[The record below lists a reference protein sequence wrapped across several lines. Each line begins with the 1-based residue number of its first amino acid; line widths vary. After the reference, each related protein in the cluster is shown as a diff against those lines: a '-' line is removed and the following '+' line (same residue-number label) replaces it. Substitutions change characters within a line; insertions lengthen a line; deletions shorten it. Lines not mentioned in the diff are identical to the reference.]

1 MAIDRRITDA
11 VRAAVAG
18 GDSGHGGGSG
28 NKRVTADVRRARLE
42 ARREGLTIQTFATNE
57 ARKFGL
63 KTTGINYKGQGST
76 ERKYRDEINAARAS
90 NKANGKRKRVHNVD
104 AQIRDLARNTIIYN
118 ADTQARQG
126 EQLKRSL
133 MRRAGHGEIADYKV
147 QDFSNTSGYR
157 GFMVHIKTGRGKR
170 QGEVQVL
177 SDKMIYA
184 KESPDVAR
192 ALIGKRRY
200 DEIRRQT
207 GLPGGLGHNYYKQ
220 SRVAG
225 IPKRNKQALERKS
238 RKYYKNFTKNLVD

>member
-1 MAIDRRITDA
+1 MTIDRRTTNA
-11 VRAAVAG
+11 VRAAIAG
-18 GDSGHGGGSG
+18 GDSGHSGGSDD
-28 NKRVTADVRRARLE
+28 KRVTADVRRARLE

-63 KTTGINYKGQGST
+63 KTTGINYKGQDST
-76 ERKYRDEINAARAS
+76 ERKYRDEINAARSS
-90 NKANGKRKRVHNVD
+90 NKASGKRKRVHNID

-157 GFMVHIKTGRGKR
+157 GFMVHIKTGRGNR

-184 KESPDVAR
+184 KEKPKVAR
-192 ALIGKRRY
+192 ALIGKKRY
-200 DEIRRQT
+200 NEIRRQT
-207 GLPGGLGHNYYKQ
+207 GLPGGWGHRYYEQ

-225 IPKRNKQALERKS
+225 ISKRRKETLERKS
-238 RKYYKNFTKNLVD
+238 REYYKKFY